1 MKILV
6 ISPVYSLAGVP
17 LAQLRLAKSL
27 AKLGH
32 NVELIYGCKKY
43 RKIEKIRNL
52 NVRFFNKF
60 RVLGM
65 LFPLTKYLIIK
76 KPDIIFSAEDHL
88 NSIVVLSSLLA
99 FSKAK
104 ITVSSRV
111 TPVDT
116 YKNSNILFSK
126 GWFLK
131 ILFPIVQWRSNI
143 MTCVSRDMVKQYKK
157 IFPKSKQT
165 DVYNIIKTSD
175 AKKRMQEKINNTWFK
190 RTKDQIIVAS
200 GKLAKWKGFDDL
212 IKAAAILNEKK
223 INFKLIIIGG
233 GEEKKNLNKLI
244 DKNNL
249 KSKVLIL
256 EPVLNTLKYFYN
268 ADIFV
273 LSSRVE
279 GMPNVMIEAMMCNCT
294 IVATDCPTGPKE
306 IIGKNKYGYLS
317 KMNNPKDLSKNI
329 IKAIRK
335 KIGIKKTKNLLEKFS
350 EEKVIKKHFSL
361 LKVNPKYWKVKL

>member
-6 ISPVYSLAGVP
+6 ISPVYSIAGVP

-52 NVRFFNKF
+52 NIRFFNKF

-65 LFPLTKYLIIK
+65 LFPLIKYLIIK

-104 ITVSSRV
+104 ISVSSRV

-165 DVYNIIKTSD
+165 DVYNIVKTSD
-175 AKKRMQEKINNTWFK
+175 AKKRMREKINNTWFK

-212 IKAAAILNEKK
+212 IKAVAILNEKK

-233 GEEKKNLNKLI
+233 GKEKKNLNKLI

-249 KSKVLIL
+249 KNKVLIL

-294 IVATDCPTGPKE
+294 IVATNCPTGPKE

-317 KMNNPKDLSKNI
+317 KMNNPKDLSNNI

-335 KIGIKKTKNLLEKFS
+335 KIGLKKTKNLLEKFS

-361 LKVNPKYWKVKL
+361 LKVNPKYWRS